1 MSKIIIDG
9 LTKIFGNNPAKA
21 LQMLEQGF
29 SKKEILKKTGQAV
42 GLNNV
47 SFTIEAGETFVV
59 MGLSGSG
66 KSTLLRCIN
75 RLIEP
80 TRGKVFVDGAE
91 VTAMNEQELR
101 EFRRH
106 KQAMVF
112 QQFALF
118 PHRTVLENAAFG
130 LEIQDVGRPER
141 FERAREALVLVGLK
155 GWEESYPHQLSGG
168 MQQRVGLARA
178 LAVSPDIL
186 LMDEA
191 FSALDPL
198 IRREMQDELL
208 ELQEKMNKTIFFITH
223 DLDEALKIGDRV
235 ALMKDGAVVQIGTPE
250 EILTHPADEYV
261 ARFVEDVDLSK
272 VLTAEGVMKDPEV
285 LAFPEDGP
293 RVAMRKMKEKGI
305 SSIFVVDRN
314 RRLLGYVLMEE
325 AAKAADR
332 GDPDLTKIMRTDCI
346 KVPPEST
353 LNELFE
359 KSATSVVPLVVVNE
373 AGRILGIIIRGVLLA
388 GLVKE
393 NYAND

>member
-9 LTKIFGNNPAKA
+9 LTKVFGNNPAKA

-29 SKKEILKKTGQAV
+29 SKDEILQKTGQAV

-66 KSTLLRCIN
+66 KSTLIRCIN

-141 FERAREALVLVGLK
+141 FERAREALALVGLT
-155 GWEESYPHQLSGG
+155 GWEDSYPHQLSGG

-235 ALMKDGAVVQIGTPE
+235 ALMKDGAV
-250 EILTHPADEYV
+250 
-261 ARFVEDVDLSK
+261 
-272 VLTAEGVMKDPEV
+272 M
-285 LAFPEDGP
+285 
-293 RVAMRKMKEKGI
+293 
-305 SSIFVVDRN
+305 
-314 RRLLGYVLMEE
+314 
-325 AAKAADR
+325 
-332 GDPDLTKIMRTDCI
+332 
-346 KVPPEST
+346 
-353 LNELFE
+353 
-359 KSATSVVPLVVVNE
+359 
-373 AGRILGIIIRGVLLA
+373 
-388 GLVKE
+388 
-393 NYAND
+393 